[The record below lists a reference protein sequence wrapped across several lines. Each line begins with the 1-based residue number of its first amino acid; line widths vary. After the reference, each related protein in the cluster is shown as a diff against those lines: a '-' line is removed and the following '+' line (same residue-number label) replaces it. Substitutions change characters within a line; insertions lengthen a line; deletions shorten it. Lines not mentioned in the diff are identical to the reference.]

1 MTRQAFNE
9 AEWIEDLAVALE
21 QVAAEAQPS
30 YYPLPVE
37 TSGYRSSA
45 ERRSVLRRGYGALA
59 ARAKH
64 DPTAS
69 IQFRESYLQIR
80 SEPVEAIAILRKH
93 PLMKPGLEGSARD
106 ESIGFRVL
114 GRSFSS
120 NLRGFVERLAKLS
133 VKEGGVAA
141 ARRLHRYLTA
151 GANGA
156 VPAHEITVIHGLVVK
171 TRFKLYAGAYVAPY
185 GDARTEFE
193 LPHEPEPMSK
203 NSLPDAAVLVRS
215 LEYGPGVA
223 PLDQDPGL
231 PDVQVTYRFP
241 AQYRVDLEGWFDE
254 RALLVDLLS
263 IAARAP
269 LLARTRYVRVARWI
283 DEINPNFAFGAQDS
297 QGFVSDVWPQGH
309 ELSKGDIDA
318 FLGMARGWRKWP
330 HRVGSMDL
338 AIRRVAGS
346 FSRPGGRFGQEDRI
360 LDVAI
365 ALEVLYGGETGHK
378 LSERAAGLL
387 GATAKE
393 QKRIY
398 DQAKGFYGVRS
409 KIVHWKSPS
418 PSRDALDRE
427 LEAGRNLACC
437 TLANLL
443 IRDEPPE
450 WAAMMRS
457 LLPEAQAYI
466 AATRSQR
473 DK

>member
-120 NLRGFVERLAKLS
+120 NLRGLVERLAKLS

-338 AIRRVAGS
+338 AIRPGGWFVLSSGRAIRTGRPYSRRCHRAGS
-346 FSRPGGRFGQEDRI
+346 ALWRRDRPQALGAGCRTAWSDCQGAEADIRPGKGVLWCAIEDR
-360 LDVAI
+360 
-365 ALEVLYGGETGHK
+365 ALEEPVSLTRRSRQGAGG
-378 LSERAAGLL
+378 RAQSSLL
-387 GATAKE
+387 HA
-393 QKRIY
+393 
-398 DQAKGFYGVRS
+398 
-409 KIVHWKSPS
+409 
-418 PSRDALDRE
+418 RE
-427 LEAGRNLACC
+427 LAYSRRATGVGSH
-437 TLANLL
+437 
-443 IRDEPPE
+443 DEKP
-450 WAAMMRS
+450 
-457 LLPEAQAYI
+457 
-466 AATRSQR
+466 AT
-473 DK
+473 